1 MVLIDGEHAP
11 NDMRSTLAQLQ
22 AVAPYPT
29 HLVARTVD
37 GNPAMIKQ
45 MLDIGVQ
52 TLLVPMVE
60 KHKRLIACGLQ

>member
-1 MVLIDGEHAP
+1 MLIDGEHAP
-11 NDMRSTLAQLQ
+11 NDVRSTLAQLQ

-29 HLVARTVD
+29 HPVARTVD